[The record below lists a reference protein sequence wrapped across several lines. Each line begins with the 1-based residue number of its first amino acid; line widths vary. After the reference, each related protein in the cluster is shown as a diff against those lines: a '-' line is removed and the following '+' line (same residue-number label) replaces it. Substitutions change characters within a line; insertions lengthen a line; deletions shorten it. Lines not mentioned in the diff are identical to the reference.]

1 MDTKQLDEQVEK
13 ILTTTTVS
21 KAQEIMASRNGQW
34 LIAFISFLESATPVP
49 IMTDPFMMASI
60 ILNRAK
66 YLQTILVTTIASV
79 AGGVLAYFTAVFF
92 LELALNWLAP
102 DAAFALASMTATEQD
117 NIFLLSLVGAFTPV
131 PYTLTAWTVGVMQ
144 GSLTAFI
151 IASIIGRGA
160 RYLIIGWLTYHF
172 GPAAVKIA
180 RRYVGITSIV
190 IILLAGA
197 FMWYKLSA

>member
-13 ILTTTTVS
+13 ILTTTTIS

-102 DAAFALASMTATEQD
+102 DAAFALASMTAW
-117 NIFLLSLVGAFTPV
+117 A
-131 PYTLTAWTVGVMQ
+131 VGVMQ